1 MSATEFIVAL
11 HDHFARRRL
20 PHAFGGALA
29 LNYYAE
35 PRSTIDVDVN
45 VFVAPDRAPAVV
57 EALGMLGLHPD
68 RGQTPWPPTIAGV
81 RLRSDRGEVA
91 DLFFS
96 VDEENYSLVAS
107 RVRRFPFGTP
117 PRRLPFLSAEDLV
130 VFKLSFNRD
139 KDWVDIRQLLAAG
152 TGLDLDY
159 VERQLV
165 ALRGPTMHPRLV
177 RLRAMVRVLT
187 I

>member
-1 MSATEFIVAL
+1 MSAAEFIVAL
-11 HDHFARRRL
+11 HDHFARHRV

-45 VFVAPDRAPAVV
+45 VFVALDRAPAVV
-57 EALGMLGLHPD
+57 EALGMLGLHPAM
-68 RGQTPWPPTIAGV
+68 GQAPWPPVAGV
-81 RLRSDRGEVA
+81 RLRSDRDEVA

-96 VDEENYSLVAS
+96 VDEENYAVVES

-139 KDWVDIRQLLAAG
+139 KDWVDIRQVLVAG

-159 VERQLV
+159 VERQLI
-165 ALRGPTMHPRLV
+165 ALRGPTMHPRLA
-177 RLRAMVRVLT
+177 RLRAMVRGLT
-187 I
+187 